1 MEILSNKPINPSK
14 VYELIKKDTAG
25 SAVFHFALVR
35 ESTENK
41 KTKLIEFHVRGD
53 IKEELQMLS
62 KEIRKRWEVEDV
74 LIMRRI
80 GRLKIGDIISL
91 VAVSSSHREEA
102 FNACRYG
109 VDRLKKM
116 STIVKKETLV

>member
-25 SAVFHFALVR
+25 SVVFHFAVVR
-35 ESTENK
+35 ENTENK
-41 KTKLIEFHVRGD
+41 TAKSIEFQASGD
-53 IKEELQMLS
+53 VEEELRMVS
-62 KEIRKRWEVEDV
+62 EEIRKRWEVEDV
-74 LIMRRI
+74 LIVRRL
-80 GRLKIGDIISL
+80 GRLNIGDIISF
-91 VAVSSSHREEA
+91 VAVSSAHREEA
-102 FNACRYG
+102 FNACHYG